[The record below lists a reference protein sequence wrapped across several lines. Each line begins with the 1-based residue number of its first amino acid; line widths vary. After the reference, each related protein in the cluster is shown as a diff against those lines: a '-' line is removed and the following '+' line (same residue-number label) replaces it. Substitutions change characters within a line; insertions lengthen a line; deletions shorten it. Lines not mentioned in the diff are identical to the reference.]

1 MPRMDNPTPQQR
13 IEAELKTAMKASDR
27 ERTSTLRML
36 LADLKNEKIKRG
48 AEVDEAAFAGVLRRA
63 IKQRQ
68 EAAAQF
74 RSGGREESAAKE
86 EAEAALFEAYLPS
99 QAGDD
104 ELRAA
109 VRDFLATQG
118 LSGPV
123 ATGPTMKAMIARF
136 GANADSSAISRIVR
150 ELLATR

>member
-1 MPRMDNPTPQQR
+1 METQTPQQR
-13 IEAELKTAMKASDR
+13 IEADLKTAMKASDK

-48 AEVDEAAFAGVLRRA
+48 AEVDDAAFAAVLRRA

-68 EAAAQF
+68 EAAAQY
-74 RSGGREESAAKE
+74 RTGGRPESAARE
-86 EAEAALFEAYLPS
+86 EAEAGLFEIYLPR

-109 VRDFLATQG
+109 AAEFLAAQG
-118 LSGPV
+118 LSGPA

-136 GANADSSAISRIVR
+136 GANAESAAISRIVR
-150 ELLATR
+150 ELLAPR